1 MSEQEPTYGVK
12 VIKTEKSG
20 EPVFDNVRIEKQI
33 ERIKNTS
40 ELILMQSRYI
50 MFLENHLDNSI
61 RDSGNLNYMDKEA
74 VKQGEELRIKIS
86 DLTDKLK

>member
-1 MSEQEPTYGVK
+1 MSEQEPTYG
-12 VIKTEKSG
+12 G

-50 MFLENHLDNSI
+50 MFLENHLDQSI
-61 RDSGNLNYMDKEA
+61 RDSGNLNYMDNEA
-74 VKQGEELRIKIS
+74 VKQGEEYRNKIS